1 MEDRT
6 VIEKAETIT
15 LTFSYDRPLWRSA
28 MTGWWQSV
36 VPSAPF
42 VQRAIF
48 WAVVW
53 SAIGVLTLGL
63 YALDIGPEFV
73 LAGLIGAAFLIG
85 VFGYLQRTR
94 MDRFW
99 DVVGQHWDRA
109 GQTEAVFGPNGIS
122 LTDDVSRREL
132 SWGAVDAIAGRKG
145 VTVIRSGISMIAV
158 PDRAL
163 PPDLDAKSFRT
174 RLRDWRAA

>member
-1 MEDRT
+1 MEDRKA
-6 VIEKAETIT
+6 IDEAETIT

-36 VPSAPF
+36 VPPVPF
-42 VQRAIF
+42 LQRAFF

-53 SAIGVLTLGL
+53 FAIGVLTLGL
-63 YALDIGPEFV
+63 YTLGIGPRFV

-99 DVVGQHWDRA
+99 DVMGQHWDRA
-109 GQTEAVFGPNGIS
+109 GQTEAVFGPHGIS
-122 LTDDVSRREL
+122 LTDEVSRREL
-132 SWGAVDAIAGRKG
+132 SWGSVDAIAGRKG
-145 VTVIRSGISMIAV
+145 VTVIRPGISMIAV
-158 PDRAL
+158 PDMVL
-163 PPDLDAKSFRT
+163 PSDLDAKTFRT
-174 RLRDWRAA
+174 CLRDWRAA